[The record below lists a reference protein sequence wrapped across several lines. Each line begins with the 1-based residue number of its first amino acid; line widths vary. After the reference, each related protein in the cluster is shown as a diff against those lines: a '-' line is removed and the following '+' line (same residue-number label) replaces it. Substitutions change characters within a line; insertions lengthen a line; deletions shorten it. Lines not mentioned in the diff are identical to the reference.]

1 MLISRYD
8 INMVI
13 NYKKTAHLSENQI
26 LSKNYQQV
34 LITTQK
40 DYKHCAGVDNLCG
53 NFMGNRE
60 FFSCKIGFIEHIYKN
75 PDSKELSFKTILT
88 GLSNSFQHSSLVI
101 VKNFLYFVPEM
112 NSYSFN
118 TIFSS
123 QTPQKELV
131 EFLKEGK
138 SGKAL
143 LNGLYASSKVYAV
156 SDSIESLN
164 RGVHIIVLSSKE
176 DAQFFANDMYNIINE
191 ESVFYLPTSSYQ
203 TSRISTVKDSS
214 QKVQRSAAISALNNF
229 CKGEGKDKFLVL
241 VTYPGAIYEKIPDKK
256 SLADNILRI
265 SVNDSL
271 SHEFI
276 KETLMAYNFE
286 RVDFVSEPGQ
296 FALRGGIIDLFS
308 FSDDKPYRLD
318 FWGNNV
324 ESIKHFDINT
334 QRSTDSLQSIE
345 VFPNIYNEDNL
356 SGVENV
362 SLFDYIDGDAYV
374 WIDKYANITSD
385 EFKEAFVPAY
395 KFKNIY
401 LENPA
406 LGTTVSDEAEHYRT
420 INYNTALQPSFNKNF
435 DLLLNNIKDKIEL
448 GYKVFISSDNLKQI
462 ERLRSIFAHN
472 EGDNPKKIPVFEEIN
487 HSVHAGFIDHNT
499 KVCLYTDHQIFNRY
513 HRVKVK
519 REVPVSERLTLNE
532 LNAFQIGDYIVHID
546 HGVGIFGGLVK
557 TNINGKVQEAIK
569 LIYKDN
575 DVIFVSIHGIH
586 RISRY
591 KSKDGAAPKI
601 YKLGTGAWE
610 KLKNTTK
617 SKVKDIAKDLIKLY
631 AERRQAK
638 GFAYSPDSYLQHEL
652 EASFIYEDTPDQL
665 KATKAIKEDMEREYP
680 MDRLVCGDVGFG
692 KTEVAVRAAFKA
704 VADSKQVAVLVP
716 TTILALQHYKT
727 FIGRL
732 KDLPCTV
739 EYLSRLKTA
748 KEIKAIA
755 QKLKEGKI
763 DIIIGTHRL
772 LNKEIEFKDL
782 GLLIIDEEQK
792 FGVAAKERLRQLK
805 LAVDTLT
812 LTATPIPRTL
822 QFSLLGARDLSII
835 NTPPPNRL
843 PVQTEIIDFNEEYIR
858 EIIKFEIE
866 RGGQIY
872 FVHNKVE
879 DIYAVEDILKRICP
893 GIKTCVGHGQMDPKE
908 LESKILDFMAG
919 DYDVLV
925 ATTIVENGID
935 VPNANTIIIN
945 QAQNF
950 GLSDLHQLRGRVGR
964 SNIKAF
970 CYLIVPPMA
979 SISDDARRRLRA
991 IEAFSDLG
999 SGFNIAMQDLDIRG
1013 AGNLLGGE
1021 QSGFIADMGF
1031 ETYQRILSEAFMEIK
1046 QEENLSGSSSNSVNI
1061 KEARKGEL
1069 NSGIFNETIR
1079 VEEVFITDCSID
1091 TDLELLIPDSYIPQ
1105 VSEKIRLYKELD
1117 AITDEGR
1124 LHHFIEEL
1132 RDRFGELPE
1141 QLMQLTFVVRLR
1153 WEAIKLGFER
1163 IVIKNGVMLAYF
1175 VNNQKSPYYKSE
1187 IFASILGYLNSK
1199 PGEFRVKEQ
1208 NNKLLLRVVGVESV
1222 EKAYNIVTQMKKAV
1236 YICSHN

>member
-1 MLISRYD
+1 MESANF
-8 INMVI
+8 IN
-13 NYKKTAHLSENQI
+13 I
-26 LSKNYQQV
+26 LSSRR
-34 LITTQK
+34 
-40 DYKHCAGVDNLCG
+40 A
-53 NFMGNRE
+53 
-60 FFSCKIGFIEHIYKN
+60 
-75 PDSKELSFKTILT
+75 
-88 GLSNSFQHSSLVI
+88 
-101 VKNFLYFVPEM
+101 
-112 NSYSFN
+112 
-118 TIFSS
+118 
-123 QTPQKELV
+123 QKELLS
-131 EFLKEGK
+131 FLNDKRGN
-138 SGKAL
+138 KAVID
-143 LNGLYASSKVYAV
+143 GLYASSKAYAV
-156 SDSIESLN
+156 GDAIMSYGKGIHIAVLPN
-164 RGVHIIVLSSKE
+164 RE
-176 DAQFFANDMYNIINE
+176 EAQFFTNDMYNIIGE
-191 ESVFYLPTSSYQ
+191 ESVFYFPTSSHQ
-203 TSRISTVKDSS
+203 VSRISTIKDSS
-214 QKVQRSAAISALNNF
+214 QKVQRSAAISALNSFNEGEFKGNF
-229 CKGEGKDKFLVL
+229 ILF
-241 VTYPGAIYEKIPDKK
+241 VTYPGAIYEKILNHK
-256 SLADNILRI
+256 SLKENLLKI

-276 KETLMAYNFE
+276 KETLYAYNFE
-286 RVDFVSEPGQ
+286 KVDFVSEPGQ

-308 FSDDKPYRLD
+308 FSDEKPYRLD
-318 FWGNNV
+318 FWGDNV

-334 QRSTDSLQSIE
+334 QRSIDSLQSVEI
-345 VFPNIYNEDNL
+345 FPNIYSDGEL
-356 SGVENV
+356 SELESV
-362 SLFDYIDGDAYV
+362 SIFDYVQKETFV
-374 WIDKYANITSD
+374 WIDKYTDFAN
-385 EFKEAFVPAY
+385 EELKEAFVSAA

-401 LENPA
+401 LENPS
-406 LGTTVSDEAEHYRT
+406 LGSTVNTFPEDGDGIFKIT
-420 INYNTALQPSFNKNF
+420 YNTSLQPSFNKNF
-435 DLLLNNIKDKIEL
+435 DLLLNNIKDKTSV
-448 GYKVFISSDNLKQI
+448 GYKVFISSDNPKQI

-472 EGDNPKKIPVFEEIN
+472 EGDNPKNIPVFEHIKY
-487 HSVHAGFIDHNT
+487 SVHSGFIDHDA

-532 LNAFQIGDYIVHID
+532 LSAFQIGDYVVHID
-546 HGVGIFGGLVK
+546 HGIGVFGGLVK

-569 LIYKDN
+569 LVYKDN

-591 KSKDGAAPKI
+591 KSKDGTPPKI

-638 GFAYSPDSYLQHEL
+638 GFSYSPDSYLQHEL
-652 EASFIYEDTPDQL
+652 EASFMYEDTPDQL
-665 KATKAIKEDMEREYP
+665 KATKAVKEDMEREYP

-704 VADSKQVAVLVP
+704 VADNKQVALLVP

-727 FIGRL
+727 FAGRL
-732 KDLPCTV
+732 KDFPCNI
-739 EYLSRLKTA
+739 EYISRLKST
-748 KEIKAIA
+748 KEIKDIA
-755 QKLKEGKI
+755 QRLKEGKI

-792 FGVAAKERLRQLK
+792 FGVAAKERLKQIK

-843 PVQTEIIDFNEEYIR
+843 PVQTEIMDFNEDYIR
-858 EIIKFEIE
+858 EIIKYEIE
-866 RGGQIY
+866 RGGQVY

-879 DIYAVEDILKRICP
+879 DILAVEDILKRICP

-908 LESKILDFMAG
+908 LEGKILDFMAG

-970 CYLIVPPMA
+970 CYLIVPPMV

-1031 ETYQRILSEAFMEIK
+1031 ETYQRILSEAFVEIK
-1046 QEENLSGSSSNSVNI
+1046 QEEYARTKSAAGINLKEMKRGVENSNI
-1061 KEARKGEL
+1061 Y
-1069 NSGIFNETIR
+1069 NETLK
-1079 VEEVFITDCSID
+1079 EEEIYITDCSID
-1091 TDLELLIPDSYIPQ
+1091 TDLELLIPDNYIPQ
-1105 VSEKIRLYKELD
+1105 ISEKIRLYKELD
-1117 AITDEGR
+1117 TINEESK
-1124 LHHFIEEL
+1124 LQKFIEEL
-1132 RDRFGELPE
+1132 KDRFGELPE
-1141 QLMQLTFVVRLR
+1141 QLMQLTYVVRLR
-1153 WEAIKLGFER
+1153 KEAIKLGFER
-1163 IVIKNGVMLAYF
+1163 IVIKNGIMLAYF
-1175 VNNQKSPYYKSE
+1175 VHNQKSPYYQSDL
-1187 IFASILGYLNSK
+1187 FASILGYLNGRTK
-1199 PGEFRVKEQ
+1199 EFRVKEQ
-1208 NNKLLLRVVGVESV
+1208 NNKLMLRVVGVDSM

-1236 YICSHN
+1236 YICS

>member
-1 MLISRYD
+1 
-8 INMVI
+8 
-13 NYKKTAHLSENQI
+13 
-26 LSKNYQQV
+26 
-34 LITTQK
+34 
-40 DYKHCAGVDNLCG
+40 
-53 NFMGNRE
+53 MGAVE
-60 FFSCKIGFIEHIYKN
+60 FQN
-75 PDSKELSFKTILT
+75 
-88 GLSNSFQHSSLVI
+88 
-101 VKNFLYFVPEM
+101 
-112 NSYSFN
+112 
-118 TIFSS
+118 IFSS
-123 QTPQKELV
+123 QKPQKELIS
-131 EFLKEGK
+131 FLNDRDSKR
-138 SGKAL
+138 AVL
-143 LNGLYASSKVYAV
+143 DGLYASSKVYAV
-156 SDSIESLN
+156 ADSIESY
-164 RGVHIIVLSSKE
+164 GKGIHIIVLPNRE
-176 DAQFFANDMYNIINE
+176 EAQFFTNDLYSIIGENR
-191 ESVFYLPTSSYQ
+191 VFYLPTSSHQ
-203 TSRISTVKDSS
+203 SSRISTIKDSS
-214 QKVQRSAAISALNNF
+214 HKVQRSAAISALNKFNT
-229 CKGEGKDKFLVL
+229 GEFDSKFIVL
-241 VTYPGAIYEKIPDKK
+241 VTYPGAVYEKILNQKC
-256 SLADNILRI
+256 LNENILKI

-276 KETLMAYNFE
+276 KETLQAYKFE
-286 RVDFVSEPGQ
+286 KVDFVSEPGQ

-308 FSDDKPYRLD
+308 FSDEKPFRLD
-318 FWGNNV
+318 FWGDNV

-334 QRSTDSLQSIE
+334 QRSVDSLQTIE
-345 VFPNIYNEDNL
+345 IFPNIYSDGEL
-356 SGVENV
+356 SEQESV
-362 SLFDYIDGDAYV
+362 SIFEYVQQETVV
-374 WIDKYANITSD
+374 WIDKYI
-385 EFKEAFVPAY
+385 EFTNEELKESFSLAE

-401 LENPA
+401 LENPSF
-406 LGTTVSDEAEHYRT
+406 GTTQNDITPSNTKSIV
-420 INYNTALQPSFNKNF
+420 YNTSLQPSFNKNF
-435 DLLLNNIKDKIEL
+435 DLLLNNIKDKKAL
-448 GYKVFISSDNLKQI
+448 GYRVFICSENPRQI
-462 ERLRSIFAHN
+462 ERLKSIFDHN
-472 EGDNPKKIPVFEEIN
+472 DGGEYKTISFFEEIN
-487 HSVHAGFIDHNT
+487 HSIHAGFIDHNT

-519 REVPVSERLTLNE
+519 REVPVSERLTINE
-532 LNAFQIGDYIVHID
+532 LNAFQIGDYVVHID
-546 HGVGIFGGLVK
+546 HGIGIFGGLVK

-591 KSKDGAAPKI
+591 KSKDGTPPKI

-638 GFAYSPDSYLQHEL
+638 GFSYSPDSYLQHEL

-665 KATKAIKEDMEREYP
+665 KATKAVKEDMEKEYP

-692 KTEVAVRAAFKA
+692 KTEIAVRAAFKA
-704 VADSKQVAVLVP
+704 VADNKQVAVLVP

-727 FIGRL
+727 FAGRL
-732 KDLPCTV
+732 KDFPCNI
-739 EYLSRLKTA
+739 EYLSRLKTT
-748 KEIKAIA
+748 KEIKSIA
-755 QKLKEGKI
+755 QRLKEGKI

-792 FGVAAKERLRQLK
+792 FGVAAKEKLRQIK

-843 PVQTEIIDFNEEYIR
+843 PVQTEIMDFNEEYIR
-858 EIIKFEIE
+858 DIINYEIE
-866 RGGQIY
+866 RGGQVY

-879 DIYAVEDILKRICP
+879 DILAVEDILKRICP

-970 CYLIVPPMA
+970 CFLIVPPMA

-1031 ETYQRILSEAFMEIK
+1031 ETYQRILSEAFIEIK
-1046 QEENLSGSSSNSVNI
+1046 QEESASEKERGGINL
-1061 KEARKGEL
+1061 KEMKRGER
-1069 NSGIFNETIR
+1069 NTSIFNETIR
-1079 VEEVFITDCSID
+1079 EEEVFITDCSID

-1117 AITDEGR
+1117 AINNEER
-1124 LHHFIEEL
+1124 LKKFIEEL

-1141 QLMQLTFVVRLR
+1141 QLMQLTYVVRLR
-1153 WEAIKLGFER
+1153 KEAIKLGFER
-1163 IVIKNGVMLAYF
+1163 IVLKNGIMLAYF
-1175 VNNQKSPYYKSE
+1175 VNNQRSPYYQSQ
-1187 IFASILGYLNSK
+1187 IFASILGYLNGK
-1199 PGEFRVKEQ
+1199 PKEFRVKEQ
-1208 NNKLLLRVVGVESV
+1208 NNKLMLRVVGVESM
-1222 EKAYNIVTQMKKAV
+1222 EKAYNIVNQMNKAV
-1236 YICSHN
+1236 YNCN